1 MSTGIDI
8 VEEDGGGSEG
18 PIDYQAQLNSIYQK
32 IHEAEHLEDI
42 LWQLEQDLLTL
53 INAERLTI
61 YRKDKEGREIVSWY
75 RTGDE
80 LMEEIV
86 LPLSPSS
93 IAGYVAMS
101 QQEVR
106 IDDVYDSEYLKSL
119 HPKLNF
125 DYSYDRS
132 TGFLTTAMIVVP
144 IKFKDTLLG
153 VMQVI
158 NRRDGGAFLDAEY
171 DHATEIAKVMGQKF
185 RYDLKT
191 TLGPY
196 DLLIQNG
203 KITLEELE
211 ELEEKAAENNMSVT
225 QLLVKEAGIP
235 VEELGVSLEQYFQV
249 PFMKYDPEIVID
261 EEILENLNKSYLAGN
276 CWVPLS
282 VNQEKAVVLL
292 DDPNDSERLM
302 EIQNVL
308 NVMSYEFL
316 VGLKEDIMAY
326 LGFEL
331 SGEEKHEEVAE
342 RDMGEILDELAAED
356 AELVTDDAADASGEL
371 SDPNASAIVA
381 LVNKIITDAYHLDTS
396 DIHIEPH
403 KGKTN
408 SDVRVRVDG
417 VNRLLTTIPFNYHRA
432 CIARIKVMANLDIT
446 ENRKPQDGKI
456 AVKLKGK
463 PVELRVATLPTVN
476 GESSVLR
483 ILAGGEKTMPYSALG
498 LMPQN
503 QKRLEELLTHPHGV
517 FLVVGPTGSGK
528 TTTLHAILGKLN
540 TIEKKIVTAEDP
552 VEITQAGLQQ
562 VQVMPKI
569 GYTFAAAIRAFLR
582 CGPDIILIGEMRDH
596 ETAATG
602 IEASLT
608 GHLVFSTLHTNS
620 APETITRLLDMDLDP
635 LNFAD
640 AFIGVLAQRLMR
652 TLCKACKE
660 PYKPDQEEI
669 ERLIHIFGEEYFHEL
684 EVDVAELE
692 LNKAVGCEKCS
703 GTGYA
708 GRCGVHELLEAT
720 PEMKKLIAKK
730 APVAEMRTLAMSQGM
745 RTLGQDGI
753 YRIITGVTDLS
764 QYHRMAGGGH

>member
-1 MSTGIDI
+1 MSSGIEY
-8 VEEDGGGSEG
+8 VEDELDQLEESS
-18 PIDYQAQLNSIYQK
+18 DYQARLNSMYQK

-42 LWQLEQDLLTL
+42 LWQLEQDLLS
-53 INAERLTI
+53 IVNAERLTI

-101 QQEVR
+101 QQPVR
-106 IDDVYDSEYLKSL
+106 IDDVYDTDFLKSV
-119 HPKLNF
+119 HPKLAF

-158 NRRDGGAFLDAEY
+158 NRRDGGAFTDIEY
-171 DHATEIAKVMGQKF
+171 EHALEIAKVMGQKF

-203 KITLEELE
+203 KIGLEKLEEYE
-211 ELEEKAAENNMSVT
+211 ERSAAENTSVT
-225 QLLVKEAGIP
+225 QLLVKDAGLP
-235 VEELGVSLEQYFQV
+235 VEEVGASLEQYYQV
-249 PFMKYDPEIVID
+249 PFMKYDPEIMID
-261 EEILENLNKSYLAGN
+261 EEILDNLNKSYLAGN

-282 VNQEKAVVLL
+282 VNSEKAVILI
-292 DDPNDSERLM
+292 DDPNDSERIM

-316 VGLKEDIMAY
+316 VGLKEDILSY
-326 LGFEL
+326 LGFEM
-331 SGEEKHEEVAE
+331 SGEEKQDQPEERE
-342 RDMGEILDELAAED
+342 MSDILSDLESEVFIADEAGDGTDELA
-356 AELVTDDAADASGEL
+356 
-371 SDPNASAIVA
+371 DPNASAVVQ
-381 LVNKIITDAYHLDTS
+381 LVNKIIADAYHLNTS

-403 KGKTN
+403 KGKRPA
-408 SDVRVRVDG
+408 DVRVRVDG
-417 VNRLLTTIPFNYHRA
+417 VNRLMTHIPVTHIRA
-432 CIARIKVMANLDIT
+432 AVARIKVMSRLDIT

-456 AVKLKGK
+456 GVKLRGK
-463 PVELRVATLPTVN
+463 PVELRIATLPTVN
-476 GESSVLR
+476 GESVVMR
-483 ILAGGEKTMPYSALG
+483 ILAGGDKTMPFDALG
-498 LMPQN
+498 LTEN
-503 QKRLEELLTHPHGV
+503 NETRCNELLTHPHGV

-528 TTTLHAILGKLN
+528 TTTLHAILGKMN
-540 TIEKKIVTAEDP
+540 TVERKIVTAEDP
-552 VEITQAGLQQ
+552 VEITQPGLQQ

-652 TLCKACKE
+652 TLCKNCKE

-669 ERLIHIFGEEYFHEL
+669 DKLVHYYGEEYFSEMKIDL
-684 EVDVAELE
+684 DALE
-692 LNKAVGCEKCS
+692 LHRTGACDKCG

-708 GRCGVHELLEAT
+708 GRCGIHELLEAT
-720 PEMKKLIAKK
+720 PDMKKLIARK
-730 APVAEMRTLAMSQGM
+730 APVAELRDLAMSQNM
-745 RTLGQDGI
+745 RTLQQDAI
-753 YRIITGVTDLS
+753 YRILIGKTDLN
-764 QYHRMAGGGH
+764 QYYRVCGGGH